1 MGRVKRVPVVM
12 QMEALECGAA
22 SLGMVLAYWKKWL
35 PLERLRIDCGVSRDG
50 SSALNILK
58 AARKYGMVAKGFRM
72 EVERLRKVEDPAI
85 LHWNFCH
92 FVVFNGFK
100 GDKVSLNDPARG
112 RVLVDMEEFNRSFTG
127 IVLTFQPGPEFEP
140 SGQHASVLSFVRQ
153 RMKSARAALLF
164 TFLTGL
170 LMAFVGLVSPVF
182 SQIFMDDILSGKNP
196 DWFKF
201 FIGMYAV
208 LVVFQ
213 FIVQVMQDFR
223 WVIYQ
228 AQLDIEANTSFIW
241 HVLHLPI
248 SFFQQRFAGDLVI
261 RQQSNQTCAAHLVQK
276 IAPAVVD
283 ISLLIIY
290 LLVMSRYSLPLTAV
304 GLTVAVLNL
313 GLMRYIADKRMNL
326 GRVLERDN
334 GKLNGTT
341 MSSIEGMETIK
352 AAGAELG
359 FFQRWSGVFATKL
372 NSEVRQNKTSVY
384 LEILPLLLQQLS
396 ANVILVL
403 GAYLILKGELT
414 IGMLTAFQGFMT
426 SFMNPLNKLMD
437 TGQTLIE
444 TRTQME
450 RIEDVYNSERDV
462 KDEALTEPITG
473 SGKLGGKVEVR
484 NVVFGYNPLSTPL
497 LDGLSFTLEP
507 GKSVALVGSSGCGK
521 STIAKLVSGLYEP
534 WSGEILF
541 DGMPRKEI
549 QRAVFTNS
557 VAMVDQDITLFEDS
571 IANNVKIWDR
581 SIEDF
586 AMIMACRDAQIYTD
600 IVTRPDGFN
609 ERLTEGGSNLS
620 GGQRQ
625 RLEIASALAREPVV
639 LILDEATS
647 ALDAATEERVMRSIR
662 QAGISLIIIAHR
674 LSTIRDC
681 DEIIVL
687 DKGHVMER
695 GTHEALMREEGMY
708 YQLMKNN

>member
-50 SSALNILK
+50 SNALNILK

-72 EVERLRKVEDPAI
+72 EVERLRKVEAPAI